1 MPAVAVSFVSELDWE
16 TTAVVEFA
24 RQRAHERLRRAALS
38 YSVEYTH
45 VRIGG
50 NRGLE
55 YVSADGTEET
65 LPKVVGE
72 LVNVVEELA
81 ESGPTDA
88 EIATMHEA
96 RSHFRDH
103 PGNVIGYVESAG
115 RMRLLDQS
123 VPTPEEVDDIWASHT
138 ASSLHDA
145 FRKLMPTIHVIAPEL
160 VSGQLSG
167 WTTPSEWSTDR
178 VEGTIHRPIH
188 ARERGMLIV
197 GVEGVSW
204 TPDDERCRTIRW
216 GDVDTC
222 FTFDDGSRVI
232 LGVDGISVIVT
243 PWDWQGGE
251 ALTAFVDL
259 HVDPLALLRL
269 GQGRTHFEDSERGGT
284 THVRWLGSIVGA
296 LHNYQPTELVIDTDG
311 VFLLYRNPTMQQSS
325 LQDLRTADRESLMG
339 SNRRNRWI
347 AEDEIEYVEL
357 RTSKLARVRK
367 SKAVLTICTREGAT
381 IALTLR
387 TDGHVK
393 VAREQF
399 PMLLGSRFRPSPLR
413 ASGS

>member
-1 MPAVAVSFVSELDWE
+1 
-16 TTAVVEFA
+16 
-24 RQRAHERLRRAALS
+24 LS

-50 NRGLE
+50 GRALE

-96 RSHFRDH
+96 RSNFRDH
-103 PGNVIGYVESAG
+103 PGNVVSYVEAAA
-115 RMRLLDQS
+115 RMRLLDRS
-123 VPTPEEVDDIWASHT
+123 VPMPEEVDDIWASHT
-138 ASSLHDA
+138 AKSLHDS
-145 FRKLMPTIHVIAPEL
+145 FRNLMPTLHFIGPKL
-160 VSGQLSG
+160 VEGQLSG
-167 WTTPSEWSTDR
+167 WTIPSEWTTER
-178 VEGTIHRPIH
+178 VVDGTIHRPIH
-188 ARERGMLIV
+188 SREHGTLVV
-197 GVEGVSW
+197 GAEGVTW
-204 TPDDERCRTIRW
+204 APDDERCRTIRW
-216 GDVDTC
+216 ENVETC
-222 FTFDDGSRVI
+222 FTFDDGSRALVDVNGTSVVI
-232 LGVDGISVIVT
+232 T

-251 ALTAFVDL
+251 ALTALVDK
-259 HVDPLALLRL
+259 HVDPLRRLRL
-269 GQGRTHFEDSERGGT
+269 GEGQTHFEDSQRGGM
-284 THVRWLGSIVGA
+284 THVRWLGSIIGA

-311 VFLLYRNPTMQQSS
+311 VFLLYQSS
-325 LQDLRTADRESLMG
+325 TTVQSRLDDLRAADRESLMG

-347 AEDEIEYVEL
+347 AETEIEYVEL

-381 IALTLR
+381 IALVLR
-387 TDGHVK
+387 TDGHVN

-399 PMLLGSRFRPSPLR
+399 PMLLGSRFRQ
-413 ASGS
+413 